1 MKPPEKGTEFY
12 KEVLEKGC
20 GGYRDRQGDFCCEY
34 EYEWTCDNC
43 PNTIEHQKE
52 KMEEI

>member
-1 MKPPEKGTEFY
+1 MKSPEEGTEFY

-20 GGYRDRQGDFCCEY
+20 GGYEDRDGEFACEH

-43 PNTIEHQKE
+43 PNTIEYQRN
-52 KMEEI
+52 KMNNE